1 MDGES
6 QDSVVPGEPSA
17 AERRFRALVRHSN
30 ECVMVL
36 DEHLRVLQASDAVER
51 IFGVSAEVAAAA
63 PIGTGMDEVNHR
75 ALMRAYEA
83 VLAHPETLQ
92 RVEVR
97 APNAAGELRWIEAVL
112 SNQLADPAVR
122 GVVVNFWDV
131 SERRELED
139 RLRSLAMH
147 DPLTGLPN
155 RSLLFERL
163 ERAVEGLRGHGTRHS
178 VGLLFI
184 DLDHFKTVN
193 DTLGHALGDRI
204 LTEVAD
210 RLAAVVR
217 PGDTVARFGG
227 DEFVV
232 LCERLDDPGD
242 AVVIAHRIDQALR
255 RPLRVDEREF
265 ELGVSIGISYA
276 DPEAVDPLA
285 VLQDADA
292 AMYRAKSEGRGH
304 WVIFDERLREEA
316 ARRQRTETAL
326 RSTRD
331 GQELEV
337 HYQPVVSLATGRIT
351 GVEALVRWRRDGRL
365 VPPSEFVPIAE
376 DTGLIVPIGAWV
388 MRTASRQVAQWQQLP
403 GYEDLSLAVNVSA
416 RQLEHPH
423 FTPLVSEVLNGS
435 SLRRGTLWLEITES
449 LLLEDLNT
457 ATEHL
462 ERLAR
467 MGARLALDDFGT
479 GYSSLSYLRRF
490 PVESVKLD
498 RSFVAGVGADAED
511 SAIVTAV
518 IELARGLGKRC
529 VAEGIE
535 TEQQYELLRELG
547 CDFGQ
552 GYLMSRP
559 VPAEELRE
567 LLRPPVAAVEP
578 VDQVDALSTAVADRS
593 A

>member
-1 MDGES
+1 MDRE
-6 QDSVVPGEPSA
+6 QLVDSGARDDPAA
-17 AERRFRALVRHSN
+17 AERRYRALVQHSN
-30 ECVMVL
+30 ECILVV
-36 DEHLRVLQASDAVER
+36 DEQLRVVQASDAVER
-51 IFGVSAEVAAAA
+51 IFGVSPEVASSA
-63 PIGTGMDEVNHR
+63 PIGAGMDDEHR
-75 ALMRAYEA
+75 EALMGAYRE
-83 VLAHPETLQ
+83 VLAHPEALQ
-92 RVEVR
+92 RVEVL
-97 APNAAGELRWIEAVL
+97 APHADGEPRWIEAVL
-112 SNQLADPAVR
+112 SNQLHDPAVR

-131 SERRELED
+131 SDRHRLED

-163 ERAVEGLRGHGTRHS
+163 ERAVDGLRGHGTRHS

-184 DLDHFKTVN
+184 DLDHFKVVN
-193 DTLGHALGDRI
+193 DTLGHALGDDI
-204 LTEVAD
+204 LKEVAD

-242 AVVIAHRIDQALR
+242 AVVIAHRIDVALR
-255 RPLRVDEREF
+255 RPLRVDDREF

-331 GQELEV
+331 GRELEV
-337 HYQPVVSLATGRIT
+337 HYQPVVSLASGRIT

-376 DTGLIVPIGAWV
+376 DTGLIVPMGAWV

-403 GYEDLSLAVNVSA
+403 GHEDLSLAVNVSA

-498 RSFVAGVGADAED
+498 RSFVAGIGADAED

-518 IELARGLGKRC
+518 VELAQALGKRC

-535 TEQQYELLRELG
+535 TEQQYALLRDLG
-547 CDFGQ
+547 CDYGQ

-559 VPAEELRE
+559 VPADELRE
-567 LLRPPVAAVEP
+567 LLEPPPVTAPTRAVPPVPAA
-578 VDQVDALSTAVADRS
+578 Q
-593 A
+593 

>member
-1 MDGES
+1 MDGEHLVDS
-6 QDSVVPGEPSA
+6 AAQDPSA
-17 AERRFRALVRHSN
+17 AERRFRALVQHSN
-30 ECVMVL
+30 ECILVV
-36 DEHLRVLQASDAVER
+36 DEQLRVVQASAAVER
-51 IFGVSAEVAAAA
+51 IFGVSAEVAASS
-63 PIGTGMDEVNHR
+63 PIGAGMDEEHR
-75 ALMRAYEA
+75 GALLRAYQE
-83 VLAHPETLQ
+83 VLEHPEALQ
-92 RVEVR
+92 RVEVL
-97 APNAAGELRWIEAVL
+97 APHPDGQDRWIEAVL
-112 SNQLADPAVR
+112 SNQLHDPAVR

-131 SERRELED
+131 TERRRLEE
-139 RLRSLAMH
+139 RLRSQAMH

-163 ERAVEGLRGHGTRHS
+163 ERAVDGLRGHGTRRS

-184 DLDHFKTVN
+184 DLDHFKVVN
-193 DTLGHALGDRI
+193 DTLGHALGDDI
-204 LTEVAD
+204 LKEVAD

-242 AVVIAHRIDQALR
+242 AVVIAHRIDVALR
-255 RPLRVDEREF
+255 RPLRVDDREF

-276 DPEAVDPLA
+276 DPEAGDPLA

-331 GQELEV
+331 GRELEV
-337 HYQPVVSLATGRIT
+337 HYQPVVSLASGRIT

-365 VPPSEFVPIAE
+365 VGPSEFVPIAE

-403 GYEDLSLAVNVSA
+403 GHQDLTLAVNVSA
-416 RQLEHPH
+416 RQIEHPH

-449 LLLEDLNT
+449 LLLDDLNT

-498 RSFVAGVGADAED
+498 RSFVAGIGADAED

-518 IELARGLGKRC
+518 IELARALGKRC

-535 TEQQYELLRELG
+535 TEQQYALLRDLG

-567 LLRPPVAAVEP
+567 LLVPTTAAAHVPVSPIPAS
-578 VDQVDALSTAVADRS
+578 Q
-593 A
+593 